1 MSLNNLSN
9 ILLKNLNNHNL
20 QVNLNKNDIKYFK
33 KLISEHPTIFIKIS
47 ININKIIYDDTIYLQ
62 DIPQIILMLSDV
74 YRINI
79 IPQEIAGVDL
89 INIIQYTINSI
100 LNSKLLHLQDDL
112 DTIKYLVDASIELLR
127 IKISIVE
134 KEQEDKKD
142 KEDKED
148 KEEKKYCCF
157 YFF

>member
-1 MSLNNLSN
+1 MSLNNISN
-9 ILLKNLNNHNL
+9 ILLKNLNNHAL
-20 QVNLNKNDIKYFK
+20 QINLNPNEIKYLK
-33 KLISEHPTIFIKIS
+33 RLISERPTIFIKIP

-62 DIPQIILMLSDV
+62 DIPQIILMLSDI

-89 INIIQYTINSI
+89 INIIAYTINSI
-100 LNSKLLHLQDDL
+100 IDSKILHLQDDSDSVKL
-112 DTIKYLVDASIELLR
+112 LVESSIELLR

-134 KEQEDKKD
+134 KE
-142 KEDKED
+142 KENK
-148 KEEKKYCCF
+148 KEEEEKYCCF